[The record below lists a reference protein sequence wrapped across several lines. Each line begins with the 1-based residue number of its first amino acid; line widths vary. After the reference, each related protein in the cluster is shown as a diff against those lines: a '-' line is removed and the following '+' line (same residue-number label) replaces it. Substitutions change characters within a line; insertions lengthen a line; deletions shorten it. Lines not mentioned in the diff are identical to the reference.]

1 MLQQLSRSSAAI
13 IAILLL
19 ASLLIAFFIARF
31 LFLRRVMRDGQCP
44 QCFGVEFHRAHRS
57 LGEKLLGYGTEVR
70 RYRCANPECN
80 WEGLRLRDRR
90 SRRRAKNPDLPAPE

>member
-1 MLQQLSRSSAAI
+1 MQQLFQSPVS
-13 IAILLL
+13 IALVLL
-19 ASLLIAFFIARF
+19 AGVLAVYFIARAI
-31 LFLRRVMRDGQCP
+31 FLRKVVRDGQCP
-44 QCFGVEFHRAHRS
+44 HCSGVDFHRIHRS

-90 SRRRAKNPDLPAPE
+90 RRTKNSDRPAPG